1 MSRRLV
7 LSTLAAVVATG
18 LAALSAGP
26 ALANTTISINPGNIE
41 PGGTL
46 AASTGQ
52 DCALGGGPYADK
64 DVWVFNLPGNS
75 GSAGVFVSVSA
86 VFDTGGTHVTKS
98 IPADGGGISAG
109 PGTSKAYIATPA
121 GWRLLGATAVIS
133 GTADFFT
140 LTHTCK
146 AGSSTSPSPSP
157 SPSKSPTSSPSSSSS
172 SSPSSSPS
180 AGDSGTPTPGSSP
193 SESPGGGSSSS
204 TGSSSPSG
212 SGGLP
217 VTGVALTAFA
227 GLGTLL
233 IAAGVFTL
241 LAARRRRSLLDG

>member
-7 LSTLAAVVATG
+7 LSIFAAVVATG

-26 ALANTTISINPGNIE
+26 ALANTTISINPGNILV
-41 PGGTL
+41 GGTP
-46 AASTGQ
+46 AASTAQ
-52 DCALGGGPYADK
+52 DCALGGGPYSDK
-64 DVWVFNLPGNS
+64 DVWVFNLPGNDAS
-75 GSAGVFVSVSA
+75 VGVFVSVSA
-86 VFDTGGTHVTKS
+86 VFDTGTTQVTKN
-98 IPADGGGISAG
+98 IPADGGGISGA

-133 GTADFFT
+133 GTASFFT

-157 SPSKSPTSSPSSSSS
+157 SKSPSKSP
-172 SSPSSSPS
+172 SPSSSPS
-180 AGDSGTPTPGSSP
+180 ASDNGTPTPGSSP
-193 SESPGGGSSSS
+193 SESRGDGSSSS

-217 VTGVALTAFA
+217 VTGVALTAFT

-233 IAAGVFTL
+233 IAAGVLAL